1 LVACLILRPAIID
14 LLVVFEAVIYGPAFR
29 WLSVKI

>member
-14 LLVVFEAVIYGPAFR
+14 LLVVLEAVVYGPAFR
-29 WLSVKI
+29 GLPLEI